1 MEYKASCYC
10 ALTFYMWFE
19 YKMSTEKIVKYFK
32 GYLWMK
38 KAIKGLSGND
48 SHKKGAIVI
57 FGQEDIMYQQ

>member
-1 MEYKASCYC
+1 
-10 ALTFYMWFE
+10 
-19 YKMSTEKIVKYFK
+19 
-32 GYLWMK
+32 MK